1 MSGYRGPVTES
12 GQAGPRALRAAALAA
27 VTVALALAAHLL
39 AGGPR
44 PPTVTLAQ
52 AVVVMAVA
60 MALVLTLHAGR
71 PRSTTG
77 LLVGLGGSQL
87 LLHQWFALA
96 TPGECAGQLASHLLP
111 GGHLLTS
118 VLPWGLLAQTA
129 RACATTGDASATML
143 TVAVAAHALAALLTG
158 ALVTRGEAL
167 LARGVALLLPALPTR
182 SPLRLAAPRA
192 AATLARVLA
201 GTLAHRHV
209 DRRGPPVAAC
219 AV

>member
-1 MSGYRGPVTES
+1 VTES
-12 GQAGPRALRAAALAA
+12 GQAAPRVLRAAALAV
-27 VTVALALAAHLL
+27 VTVALALGAHLIG
-39 AGGPR
+39 GGPR
-44 PPTVTLAQ
+44 PSAATLVQ
-52 AVVVMAVA
+52 AIVVSAVA
-60 MALVLTLHAGR
+60 MAVVTTLRAGR
-71 PRSTTG
+71 PISTTG

-96 TPGECAGQLASHLLP
+96 TPGECAGQLVGHLLP

-143 TVAVAAHALAALLTG
+143 TVAIAAHALAALLTG
-158 ALVTRGEAL
+158 ALVTRGEAML
-167 LARGVALLLPALPTR
+167 SCAVALVLPTLPTLIPVR
-182 SPLRLAAPRA
+182 SATARA
-192 AATLARVLA
+192 DATLVQVRS

-219 AV
+219 AA

>member
-1 MSGYRGPVTES
+1 
-12 GQAGPRALRAAALAA
+12 
-27 VTVALALAAHLL
+27 
-39 AGGPR
+39 
-44 PPTVTLAQ
+44 VTLAQ

-143 TVAVAAHALAALLTG
+143 TAAVAAHALAALLTG
-158 ALVTRGEAL
+158 ALVARGEAL
-167 LARGVALLLPALPTR
+167 LSCAIALVLPALPTVVPVHSATAR
-182 SPLRLAAPRA
+182 MEAAPVRA
-192 AATLARVLA
+192 LTGA
-201 GTLAHRHV
+201 LAHRHV

>member
-1 MSGYRGPVTES
+1 VSGYRGPVTES
-12 GQAGPRALRAAALAA
+12 GQAGPRALRAAALAV

-44 PPTVTLAQ
+44 PSTATLAQ

-60 MALVLTLHAGR
+60 MAVVLTLRAGR

-96 TPGECAGQLASHLLP
+96 TPGECAGQLVGHLP

-129 RACATTGDASATML
+129 RACATTGDASVTML
-143 TVAVAAHALAALLTG
+143 TVAVAAHALAALLTV
-158 ALVTRGEAL
+158 ALVARGEAL
-167 LARGVALLLPALPTR
+167 LACAVALVLPALPTLVPVR
-182 SPLRLAAPRA
+182 STTARMEAAPV
-192 AATLARVLA
+192 RVLTGA
-201 GTLAHRHV
+201 LAHRHV